1 MLPHCCFDRYLPQ
14 ESPYD
19 RAHRTP
25 PAAGTRAAGVR
36 SKFWTP
42 VGRTLRVCFLDG
54 DAAVQQKVIRFA
66 NEWTAVANL
75 QFAFDDTAEA
85 DPVAEIRISFQQ
97 PGSWS
102 YIGADAL
109 GVPAHE
115 PTMNLGWLTRGTPN
129 DEVRRVVLHEF
140 GHALGLIHEHQ
151 NPAAAIPWNRAA
163 VYDYYAGPP
172 NHWTPEQVE
181 INLFKTYDAVS
192 TQYSAFDPHSIMLYP
207 IPPEFTAG
215 GFSVGWNQ
223 TLSATDKAFIAA
235 CYPFPH
241 TPASSPDSA
250 QPATLAT
257 PAPSVTERFIIP
269 ALRNQPFTDTHQAPP
284 NMQRLHWNESP
295 YDFPAA
301 LKAEVLRRLEGA
313 KWSEYPPK
321 MRPFDLIA
329 RLAAKHKVAPEG
341 VVISNGSSDVLRIV
355 MSAVLQP
362 GDQMV
367 TVTPTFYAYKLWGER
382 LGATVHEIA
391 LMPDDGFALP
401 VDALLHQVR
410 ATNAKLIVLATPNN
424 PTGKAYPLAALQRL
438 VQGCEALL
446 VIDEAYA
453 EFCNQDLRPL
463 LELSD
468 RVIFLR
474 TFSKA
479 FSMAGVRLGY
489 ALCAPALGVEL
500 QKATTVFTLNLFA
513 ETVATVALENEAYFQ
528 VGVAR
533 IVAAR
538 EAFAQALATL
548 PGVAVF
554 PSDANFLLIR
564 LDRPAR
570 PVAQQLM
577 TQDRLLVGAL
587 GDPGM
592 EHCLRISVGTA
603 SQNEAL
609 LAALRSYL

>member
-1 MLPHCCFDRYLPQ
+1 M
-14 ESPYD
+14 
-19 RAHRTP
+19 
-25 PAAGTRAAGVR
+25 
-36 SKFWTP
+36 
-42 VGRTLRVCFLDG
+42 
-54 DAAVQQKVIRFA
+54 
-66 NEWTAVANL
+66 
-75 QFAFDDTAEA
+75 
-85 DPVAEIRISFQQ
+85 
-97 PGSWS
+97 
-102 YIGADAL
+102 
-109 GVPAHE
+109 
-115 PTMNLGWLTRGTPN
+115 
-129 DEVRRVVLHEF
+129 LHEF

-163 VYDYYAGPP
+163 VYDYYADRLTTGRRTGWNSTSSKPMTRQAP
-172 NHWTPEQVE
+172 NIRRLTPIQSC
-181 INLFKTYDAVS
+181 S
-192 TQYSAFDPHSIMLYP
+192 TPS
-207 IPPEFTAG
+207 PEFTEG

-223 TLSATDKAFIAA
+223 TLSETDKAFIAA

-241 TPASSPDSA
+241 TPASTSDSA
-250 QPATLAT
+250 QPAALAA
-257 PAPSVTERFIIP
+257 PAPSVAERFIIP
-269 ALRNQPFTDTHQAPP
+269 VLRTQPFTDTHQAPP
-284 NMQRLHWNESP
+284 NTQRLHWNESP

-321 MRPFDLIA
+321 MRPFDLSA
-329 RLAAKHKVAPEG
+329 GLAAKYKVAPES
-341 VVISNGSSDVLRIV
+341 VVVSNGSSDVLRIV
-355 MSAVLQP
+355 MTSVLQRD
-362 GDQMV
+362 DQMV

-391 LMPDDGFALP
+391 LAPDDGFALP
-401 VDALLHQVR
+401 VDALLHQVH
-410 ATNAKLIVLATPNN
+410 ATNAKLILLATPNN
-424 PTGKAYPLAALQRL
+424 PTGKAYPLAALQQL

-468 RVIFLR
+468 RVVLLR

-528 VGVAR
+528 AGVAR

-548 PGVAVF
+548 PCVTLF

-587 GDPGM
+587 GDPGL
-592 EHCLRISVGTA
+592 EHYLRISVGTA

-609 LAALRSYL
+609 VAALRSYL